1 MEPERI
7 TESEIEK
14 ELEQE
19 ILYSAIEE
27 DLELHEQQDA
37 IPKKTRAK
45 KKKKKLCFK
54 KEIKIRTLLLLIIT
68 LIMNTYA
75 WFIYIATVSV
85 GLNVHIKSWDFEL
98 QNGAQTEDFVFEIE
112 EIYPGVPLS
121 STVKDISAANNGEM
135 EALLSCELVYIRILD
150 QEYSTTT
157 SELESKDEDATLYT
171 SEELLDRLY
180 NKYPFKINIY
190 LVTTD
195 DDGNEV
201 LTLYEGQNVQMP
213 TSSKI
218 NIRLQIDWPYEMDGN
233 TINATNSTLETYD
246 AIDTEWG
253 EKAYKYHK
261 DNPDKYSIVVKMD
274 VKAVQKDSNPDA
286 DSNTT
291 NTIVLNSTV
300 TDTTTNTVTNTNS
313 TT

>member
-1 MEPERI
+1 MEAKRI

-19 ILYSAIEE
+19 ILYSAIEDE
-27 DLELHEQQDA
+27 LEKESQ
-37 IPKKTRAK
+37 ISPRSPKTK

-98 QNGAQTEDFVFEIE
+98 ENGAQTEDFEFVVS
-112 EIYPGVPLS
+112 EIYPGVP
-121 STVKDISAANNGEM
+121 ISDTTQTITAANNGEM
-135 EALLSCELVYIRILD
+135 EAVFSCEVVYARILSD
-150 QEYSTTT
+150 EYS
-157 SELESKDEDATLYT
+157 SEEGAGFAEGTISEYYT

-180 NKYPFKINIY
+180 NEYPFKINIY

-195 DDGNEV
+195 DTTGEEEEV
-201 LTLYEGQNVQMP
+201 LYTGQDIQMP

-218 NIRLQIDWPYEMDGN
+218 TVKFQIDWPYEVDGN
-233 TINATNSTLETYD
+233 TLNASNTTLTETD
-246 AIDTEWG
+246 ATDTYWG
-253 EKAYKYHK
+253 EKAYEYHQ
-261 DNPDKYSIVVKMD
+261 DNPGKYSIVVEME
-274 VKAVQKDSNPDA
+274 VKAVQKDGNPDA
-286 DSNTT
+286 NSNTT